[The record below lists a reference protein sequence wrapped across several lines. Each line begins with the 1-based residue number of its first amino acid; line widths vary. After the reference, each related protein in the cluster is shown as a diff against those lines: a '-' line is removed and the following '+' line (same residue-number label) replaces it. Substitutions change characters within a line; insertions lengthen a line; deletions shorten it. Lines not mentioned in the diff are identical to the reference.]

1 MTVYDIKPA
10 FQGLLRPTCA
20 LMAKNGITPN
30 QVTILA
36 LVLSFSTGS
45 VVWAFGAAR
54 WTLFLVPGVLFI
66 RMALNALDGML
77 AREHDMKTS
86 LGTLLNELGDVAS
99 DTALYLPF
107 VLIPGISGLLL
118 VLTVILSILTEMTGV
133 AAIQIGAKRRYD
145 GPMGKSD
152 RACAFGILALL
163 VACGVPIGWWIN
175 VVLTVMMV
183 LLMLTIVNRARK
195 ALKEVAL

>member
-1 MTVYDIKPA
+1 MTIYDIKPA
-10 FQGLLRPTCA
+10 FQSLLRPISNS
-20 LMAKNGITPN
+20 MAKNGITPN
-30 QVTILA
+30 QVTVLA
-36 LVLSFSTGS
+36 LVLSFLMGS
-45 VVWAFGAAR
+45 VVWVFSAAR
-54 WTLFLVPGVLFI
+54 WTLLLIPAVLFI

-86 LGTLLNELGDVAS
+86 LGMILNELGDVVS

-107 VLIPGISGLLL
+107 VLISGISGMLL

-133 AAIQIGAKRRYD
+133 VALQIGAKRRYD

-163 VACGVPIGWWIN
+163 IACGVPTGWWIN
-175 VVLTVMMV
+175 AVLIVMMV
-183 LLMLTIVNRARK
+183 LLMLTIVNRSRN

>member
-1 MTVYDIKPA
+1 MTIYDIKPA
-10 FQGLLRPTCA
+10 FQSLLRPISNS
-20 LMAKNGITPN
+20 MAKNGITPN
-30 QVTILA
+30 QVTVLA
-36 LVLSFSTGS
+36 LVLSFLTGF
-45 VVWAFGAAR
+45 VVWVFSAAR
-54 WTLFLVPGVLFI
+54 WTLLLIPAVLFI

-86 LGTLLNELGDVAS
+86 LGMILNELGDVVS

-107 VLIPGISGLLL
+107 VLISGISGMLL

-133 AAIQIGAKRRYD
+133 VALQIGAKRRYD

-163 VACGVPIGWWIN
+163 IACGVPTGWWIN
-175 VVLTVMMV
+175 AVLIVMMV
-183 LLMLTIVNRARK
+183 LLMLTIVNRSRN